1 MTPPPLRET
10 VAPPV
15 SLNGQAAKPLELDE
29 PVVISADQ
37 NDYSNGE
44 LEDAENQVGGNLNA
58 LLKPNEMPPHRYWM
72 ALVWVT
78 LRRTRPEV
86 TWEQVRAMSAADWRI
101 GEKPGPLSS
110 ADAPNGSP
118 SSPPSAPSTG

>member
-1 MTPPPLRET
+1 MPPPTLKEQLEQQ
-10 VAPPV
+10 A
-15 SLNGQAAKPLELDE
+15 SNGQVTEPLELDE
-29 PVVISADQ
+29 PVVISANQ

-44 LEDAENQVGGNLNA
+44 LEDAEMKLGGNLNA
-58 LLKPNEMPPHRYWM
+58 LLKPSEMPPHRYWM

-86 TWEQVRAMSAADWRI
+86 TWEQVRAMPASQWRI
-101 GEKPGPLSS
+101 GEPPAPLPSGDEPSGP
-110 ADAPNGSP
+110 P